1 MTTLVN
7 VLPLLTFKEHKQVVT
22 DILIINAYATM
33 SDPISYMPWMVSKDE
48 KMRKLIWK
56 LYNDNMISMEVAE
69 MLLEKHYE

>member
-1 MTTLVN
+1 
-7 VLPLLTFKEHKQVVT
+7 
-22 DILIINAYATM
+22 
-33 SDPISYMPWMVSKDE
+33 MPWMVSKDE

>member
-1 MTTLVN
+1 
-7 VLPLLTFKEHKQVVT
+7 
-22 DILIINAYATM
+22 M
-33 SDPISYMPWMVSKDE
+33 SDQISYMPWMVSKDE